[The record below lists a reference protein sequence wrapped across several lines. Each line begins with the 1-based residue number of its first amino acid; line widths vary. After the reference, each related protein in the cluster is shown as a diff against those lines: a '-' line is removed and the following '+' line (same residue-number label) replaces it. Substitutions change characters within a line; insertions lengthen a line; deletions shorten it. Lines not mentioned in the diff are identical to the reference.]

1 MEWRDEGA
9 ILTVRRHGE
18 TSAIVEVFTA
28 AHGRHAGVVRGGAS
42 RKLAPV
48 LQPGNQV
55 SVVWRARLGEHI
67 GSYTVE
73 PLRSRAVQVLAD
85 PLALAA
91 LNAASALLTLCLAER
106 DPQPGL
112 YVRTQALLDILGQG
126 EHWPVAYL
134 RWEMALLDAL
144 GFGLDLS
151 ACAVT
156 GATAGLAHVSPR
168 SGRAVSAAGAGD
180 WADRLLPLPPEMLGT
195 GADRAGVVAGLATT
209 GHFLA
214 TRALPALGDRPV
226 PAARSRLVDLLS
238 RARMD

>member
-18 TSAIVEVFTA
+18 SAAIVEVFTA
-28 AHGRHAGVVRGGAS
+28 AHGRHAGVVRGGVS
-42 RKLAPV
+42 RKVAPA

-55 SVVWRARLGEHI
+55 AVVWRARLGEHI

-73 PLRSRAVQVLAD
+73 PLRSRTVQVLSD

-91 LNAASALLTLCLAER
+91 LNAATALLTLCLAER
-106 DPQPGL
+106 DPQSGL
-112 YVRTQALLDILGQG
+112 YARTQGLLDMLGQG
-126 EHWPVAYL
+126 DHWPVAYL

-156 GATAGLAHVSPR
+156 GAVTDLAHVSPR
-168 SGRAVSAAGAGD
+168 TGRAVSRAGAGD

-195 GADRAGVVAGLATT
+195 GVDRAGVVAGLVTT

-214 TRALPALGDRPV
+214 TRVLPALGDRPV
-226 PAARSRLVDLLS
+226 PAARGRLVDLLS
-238 RARMD
+238 RGTMD

>member
-9 ILTVRRHGE
+9 ILTVRGHGE
-18 TSAIVEVFTA
+18 TSAIIEVFTA

-42 RKLAPV
+42 RKVAPV

-55 SVVWRARLGEHI
+55 AVVWRARLGEHI

-73 PLRSRAVQVLAD
+73 PLRSRTSQVLTD

-91 LNAASALLTLCLAER
+91 LNAVSALLTLCLAER

-112 YVRTQALLDILGQG
+112 YLRTLGLLDMLGQG
-126 EHWPVAYL
+126 DHWPVAYL

-156 GATAGLAHVSPR
+156 GAVEGLTHVSPR
-168 SGRAVSAAGAGD
+168 TGRAVSHTGAGD
-180 WADRLLPLPPEMLGT
+180 WADRLLPLPPEMLGQ
-195 GADRAGVVAGLATT
+195 GVDRGGVVAGLATT
-209 GHFLA
+209 GHFLTA
-214 TRALPALGDRPV
+214 KVLPSFGDRPV
-226 PAARSRLVDLLS
+226 PAARDRLVDLLS
-238 RARMD
+238 RSAGA